1 MGENGDAEAVTR
13 QDLNQF
19 RDFLLDQLKSHTS
32 ELSSKFNK
40 AAFDAESALS
50 VSKQVKAEND
60 LKFNHPGNER
70 NYKFNLEILELLEK
84 LSKAID
90 AQDTVKATQLLD
102 SSVLLLKERN
112 RKIRIADSSDGG
124 WLTVKHYE
132 SHAVALDLEDDR
144 RIRAAEREAIR
155 DRNRTRLKRIQN
167 AERLQNRNS
176 AYSQPFGG
184 RGQFQR
190 GAFTTSTFIRPQQH
204 HPDTFNR
211 GRGACRFCG
220 SFGHWWRECPVRL
233 ARTFPS
239 LGSVAQVPGTST
251 STSTTR

>member
-40 AAFDAESALS
+40 ASFESALS

-70 NYKFNLEILELLEK
+70 NYKFNVEILELLEK

-90 AQDTVKATQLLD
+90 AQETVKATQLLD

-112 RKIRIADSSDGG
+112 RFLRRRLVDS
-124 WLTVKHYE
+124 
-132 SHAVALDLEDDR
+132 
-144 RIRAAEREAIR
+144 
-155 DRNRTRLKRIQN
+155 
-167 AERLQNRNS
+167 
-176 AYSQPFGG
+176 
-184 RGQFQR
+184 
-190 GAFTTSTFIRPQQH
+190 
-204 HPDTFNR
+204 
-211 GRGACRFCG
+211 
-220 SFGHWWRECPVRL
+220 
-233 ARTFPS
+233 
-239 LGSVAQVPGTST
+239 
-251 STSTTR
+251 

>member
-40 AAFDAESALS
+40 ASFDAESALS

-90 AQDTVKATQLLD
+90 AQETVKATQLLD
-102 SSVLLLKERN
+102 SSVQLLEECN
-112 RKIRIADSSDGG
+112 RKIRIADSSDRG

-155 DRNRTRLKRIQN
+155 DRNRTRSKRIQN

-190 GAFTTSTFIRPQQH
+190 GVFTTSTFVRPQQH
-204 HPDTFNR
+204 QPDIFNR

-239 LGSVAQVPGTST
+239 LGNVAQVPGAST